1 VASLLVR
8 FRDISLLN
16 TVADFDVLPHRS

>member
-16 TVADFDVLPHRS
+16 TVADFDVLSHRS